1 MAAAAAAGAA
11 AAVAAAGAPSSS
23 SSRSPDPGVA
33 LLSPSASRW
42 APRAPW
48 LEEWGGGVSVENP
61 HVQRSRYFDLVAAD
75 ALQRAAREGRMS
87 SLGGVA
93 PRRADD
99 WVCAASLGNGGDEGA
114 LSSPSLSSSF
124 PSSSASSVA
133 VAALVARF
141 AGRRP
146 PPSIADD
153 LSPLVAQAGSLGL
166 DLAEIRGQARRWA
179 IAEVLAK
186 RSGAGGGVEVAV
198 EAEALGARPL
208 WLC

>member
-1 MAAAAAAGAA
+1 M
-11 AAVAAAGAPSSS
+11 
-23 SSRSPDPGVA
+23 
-33 LLSPSASRW
+33 
-42 APRAPW
+42 
-48 LEEWGGGVSVENP
+48 SVENP
-61 HVQRSRYFDLVAAD
+61 HVQRSKYFDLVAAD
-75 ALQRAAREGRMS
+75 ALQRACREGSMS

-99 WVCAASLGNGGDEGA
+99 WVLAASLGNRSSDES
-114 LSSPSLSSSF
+114 LLTSSTSSD
-124 PSSSASSVA
+124 SSSATAAAAS
-133 VAALVARF
+133 ALVARF
-141 AGRRP
+141 SGRRP

-166 DLAEIRGQARRWA
+166 DLAEIGNQARRWA

-186 RSGAGGGVEVAV
+186 RSGGGSGTVEVAA